1 MNEGSVVLVAKPCQ
15 SFCNPTHCS
24 CQAILSMEFP
34 RQDYWSRLPFPSPGD
49 LPHPGIELTSLTLAG
64 EYSTTEPPEKL
75 EYFIQNAMKINDILL
90 YIVGFYF
97 CFYEKLYWNYR

>member
-49 LPHPGIELTSLTLAG
+49 LPHPGIEPPSPVLEGGFFTV
-64 EYSTTEPPEKL
+64 EPPTVSDS
-75 EYFIQNAMKINDILL
+75 F
-90 YIVGFYF
+90 
-97 CFYEKLYWNYR
+97 